1 MKNMTIADV
10 AKHAQV
16 SKSTVSQYL
25 NKRYE
30 YMSEAT
36 REKIEKTIKELN
48 YRPNIVARSL
58 KQKSTFTVGVIVANI
73 LHTFSTQIIRAIE
86 NNFQKQGF
94 HIIVCNADDEPE
106 KERNYIE
113 MLMAKQVDG
122 FIIFPTGGNVDL
134 YKEMTIQ
141 NVPLVFMDRMIE
153 EIDIPTVMLDNM
165 DASRLAVTSL
175 VEKGYERISIITTSI
190 IRNISP
196 RVERIQGYKKALENF
211 QMPIVSDY
219 IKSPDIDNLNLAINE
234 LFQLNAPPDSIIAG
248 NDRVLLGVLNYIK
261 QHELRIPEDIAV
273 IGIDEVSF
281 ASFFTPTISTI
292 SQPTVEM
299 ANQAVKLLI
308 NQINQDQGADEKRIY
323 RLKATLNSRES
334 Y

>member
-1 MKNMTIADV
+1 MKNITIADV
-10 AKHAQV
+10 AKHAEV

-30 YMSEAT
+30 YMSETT
-36 REKIEKTIKELN
+36 RKKIEKTIKQLN
-48 YRPNIVARSL
+48 YRPNVVARSL

-86 NNFQKQGF
+86 NNFHQNGF

-134 YKEMTIQ
+134 YKEMINQ
-141 NVPLVFMDRMIE
+141 NIPLVFMDRTIDEM
-153 EIDIPTVMLDNM
+153 DIPTVMLDNM
-165 DASRLAVTSL
+165 DASRLAVQSL
-175 VEKGYERISIITTSI
+175 VDKGYKRISIITTSI

-196 RVERIQGYKKALENF
+196 RVERIQGYKKALEDF
-211 QMPIVSDY
+211 QMPVVPDY
-219 IKSPDIDNLNLAINE
+219 IKSPDVKNLNLAIDE
-234 LFQLNAPPDSIIAG
+234 LFQLNAPPDAIIAG
-248 NDRVLLGVLNYIK
+248 NDRVLIGVLNYIK
-261 QHELRIPEDIAV
+261 EHNLKIPDDIAV

-281 ASFFTPTISTI
+281 AGFFTPTISTI

-299 ANQAVKLLI
+299 ANQAVKLLL
-308 NQINQDQGADEKRIY
+308 NQINQEVGETGVY